1 MKQQMFINLLKH
13 QIAALPRTEIDDI
26 IRDQEEFIRDA
37 IASGRDEEAVI
48 AGLGDPR
55 TLGQALVA
63 QFRIEHAQDSRKLI
77 PKIRS
82 TWSAVFAFIAL
93 APLNL
98 FFILVPFSIGMIF
111 LLFFWTMDFAIV
123 SATFAVLSF
132 YAREFFMMDL
142 ETNVRIAIGLSTVGV
157 LSAHVAATTV
167 LGLVSKLFLTRTLD
181 YLKWNLKMMNRLG
194 ESNDQQ

>member
-1 MKQQMFINLLKH
+1 MKQQMFINLLRN
-13 QIAALPRTEIDDI
+13 QIAALPTTEVEDI

-63 QFRIEHAQDSRKLI
+63 QFRIEHAQDSQKLI

-98 FFILVPFSIGMIF
+98 FFILVPFSIGMM
-111 LLFFWTMDFAIV
+111 LLFTFWTLDIAFA
-123 SATFAVLSF
+123 STTLAFLSF
-132 YAREFFMMDL
+132 YAKEVFTTPL
-142 ETNVRIAIGLSTVGV
+142 EPNVRIAIGLALVGT
-157 LSAHVAATTV
+157 LSALVASTTV
-167 LGLVSKLFLTRTLD
+167 LAWLSKLFLTRTLD
-181 YLKWNLKMMNRLG
+181 YLKWNLKILNQSG
-194 ESNDQQ
+194 EPHREQ

>member
-1 MKQQMFINLLKH
+1 MKQQMFINLLRN
-13 QIAALPRTEIDDI
+13 QIAALPTTEVEDI

-63 QFRIEHAQDSRKLI
+63 QFRIEHAQDSQKLI

-98 FFILVPFSIGMIF
+98 FFILVPFSVGMI
-111 LLFFWTMDFAIV
+111 LLFIFWTLDIAFA
-123 SATFAVLSF
+123 SSTLAFLSF
-132 YAREFFMMDL
+132 YAKEVFVIPL
-142 ETNVRIAIGLSTVGV
+142 ETNVRIAIGLALVGT
-157 LSAHVAATTV
+157 LSALVASTTV
-167 LGLVSKLFLTRTLD
+167 LAWLSKLFLTRTLD
-181 YLKWNLKMMNRLG
+181 YLKWNLKILNQSG
-194 ESNDQQ
+194 EPNHEQ